1 MKIFKAILILLS
13 ACILWS
19 CDANKGKVE
28 ESAKLLVDAIN
39 SKDKAAIF
47 DVFPSL
53 KDYKNLTPSDSVK
66 LEGISVN
73 FNEKDS
79 VYEAIINEAKNQK
92 IICKVSSDGTIT
104 VEDTYNIMIL
114 DSASTE
120 LAIKTG
126 VPLKKISDVE
136 KSKLLDPDKE
146 FINYLGKLYPSA
158 IGGNLVKESSYYSW
172 GTRYGSSYCEIH
184 ATIRNTGNTM
194 VSGEDCSVECSITTA
209 NNIKTTRTSQFYN
222 NLAPG
227 ESTDLTYSVP
237 EFYKDAI
244 NHELWYSFRFVFK
257 DLSPV
262 QLLLK
267 YAEFKGTEF
276 DDFINKQEKASS
288 KDGKETQEK
297 LFDMASSKELTEKD
311 IEGLSKSELRVLR
324 NSIYARHGYTFKDKN
339 LTDFFSQYSWYKAT
353 STDMEAI
360 TSQMSEVEKSNVEFI
375 HKHE

>member
-1 MKIFKAILILLS
+1 MKKFKVILILLS
-13 ACILWS
+13 VCILWS

-28 ESAKLLVDAIN
+28 ESAKLFIDAIN
-39 SKDKAAIF
+39 SKDKAALF

-53 KDYKNLTPSDSVK
+53 KDYKNLTPSDSIK
-66 LEGISVN
+66 LEDISVN

-92 IICKVSSDGTIT
+92 VICKVSEDGTIT

-146 FINYLGKLYPSA
+146 FINYLGEQYPSA
-158 IGGNLVKESSYYSW
+158 IGGNLVTESSYYMW
-172 GTRYGSSYCEIH
+172 GARFGSYYCDIH
-184 ATIRNTGNTM
+184 ATIRNTGNTT
-194 VSGEDCSVECSITTA
+194 VSGEDCSVECSITTG
-209 NNIKTTRTSQFYN
+209 NNIKATRTAQFYS
-222 NLAPG
+222 LAPG
-227 ESTDLTYSVP
+227 ESTDVIFSTD
-237 EFYKDAI
+237 FYHWAVKR
-244 NHELWYSFRFVFK
+244 ELWCSFRIVFK

-288 KDGKETQEK
+288 KEGKEAQEK
-297 LFDMASSKELTEKD
+297 LFDLASSQELTEED

-339 LTDFFSQYSWYKAT
+339 LTDIFSQYSWYKAT
-353 STDMEAI
+353 SADMEAI
-360 TSQMSEVEKSNVEFI
+360 ASQMSDVEKNNVDFI
-375 HKHE
+375 QKHE

>member
-1 MKIFKAILILLS
+1 MKKFKVILILLS
-13 ACILWS
+13 VCILWS

-28 ESAKLLVDAIN
+28 ESAKLFIDAIN
-39 SKDKAAIF
+39 SKDKAALF

-53 KDYKNLTPSDSVK
+53 KDYKNLTPSDSIK
-66 LEGISVN
+66 LEDISVN

-92 IICKVSSDGTIT
+92 VICKVSEDGTIT

-146 FINYLGKLYPSA
+146 FINYLGEQYPSA
-158 IGGNLVKESSYYSW
+158 IGGNLVRESSYHSW
-172 GTRYGSSYCEIH
+172 GARFGSYYCDIH
-184 ATIRNTGNTM
+184 ATIRNTGNTT
-194 VSGEDCSVECSITTA
+194 VSGEDCAVECSITTG
-209 NNIKTTRTSQFYN
+209 NNIKTTRTAQFY

-227 ESTDLTYSVP
+227 ESTDLTFNT
-237 EFYKDAI
+237 EFYNWAVK
-244 NHELWYSFRFVFK
+244 HELWYSFRIVFK

-288 KDGKETQEK
+288 KEGKEAQEK
-297 LFDMASSKELTEKD
+297 LFDLASSQELTEED

-339 LTDFFSQYSWYKAT
+339 LTDIFSQYSWYKAT
-353 STDMEAI
+353 SADMEAI
-360 TSQMSEVEKSNVEFI
+360 ASQMSDVEKNNVDFI
-375 HKHE
+375 QKHE